1 MSKFN
6 KQDTVRLVRCS
17 DRFMQADRRN
27 IGKQGVI
34 SDVIR
39 EGGMVYFEVSFP
51 NGTCDHVES
60 QGMEIVRRASRKSGK
75 REAVEHA

>member
-1 MSKFN
+1 MSTKVN
-6 KQDTVRLVRCS
+6 RGDSVRLVRCS

-60 QGMEIVRRASRKSGK
+60 QGMEIVRRASRKSDK
-75 REAVEHA
+75 REVCNV

>member
-39 EGGMVYFEVSFP
+39 EGGMVYFEVSFS

-60 QGMEIVRRASRKSGK
+60 QGMEIVRRASRKSSK
-75 REAVEHA
+75 REVCNA